1 MHGYGGRWV
10 NRGLLSVYIGMDSL
24 KRDNGV
30 GRKIT
35 GTGKDRRGLAVIMYR
50 PRSAIR
56 GQLDYE
62 RNVSI
67 VSRITGI
74 GGLKLIVLI

>member
-1 MHGYGGRWV
+1 
-10 NRGLLSVYIGMDSL
+10 MDSL

-35 GTGKDRRGLAVIMYR
+35 GTGKDRRGFRQQVLAVIVYR